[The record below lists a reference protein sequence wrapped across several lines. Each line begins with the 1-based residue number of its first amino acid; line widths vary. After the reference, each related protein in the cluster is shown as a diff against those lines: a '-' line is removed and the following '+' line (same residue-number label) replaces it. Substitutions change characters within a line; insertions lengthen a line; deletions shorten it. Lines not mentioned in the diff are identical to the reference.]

1 MSSRLISRLAV
12 PTLAVA
18 VTFALVI
25 GAGAPVAAQ
34 SAPVAAT
41 TSPVTAA
48 VAPLTDAEEAGLLF
62 MLEEEKLAHDL
73 YVALGDV
80 AQAEGW
86 ALPLFDNIARAE
98 TVHSNAVLRLLT
110 SYGVDVSAVD
120 LPAGAFLNTD
130 LQALYD
136 TLLAQGS
143 TSRAD
148 ALTVGALVE
157 ETDIADLDERMA
169 TSENATILRVYAALR
184 RGSTYHLQ
192 AFTGLLDQLEGS
204 TYAPQV
210 LSDSAYAE
218 ALAAERG
225 GPQGRGGRRGH

>member
-1 MSSRLISRLAV
+1 MSSRLITRLAV

-18 VTFALVI
+18 VTLALVV
-25 GAGAPVAAQ
+25 GTGAPVAAQ

-41 TSPVTAA
+41 TSAVTAA

-73 YVALGDV
+73 YVALGAV
-80 AQAEGW
+80 AQTEGW
-86 ALPLFDNIARAE
+86 ALPVFENIARAE

-120 LPAGAFLNTD
+120 LPTGAFLNSD

-157 ETDIADLDERMA
+157 ETDIADLEERMA
-169 TSENATILRVYAALR
+169 TSENAAIGRVYAALR

-210 LSDSAYAE
+210 LSDSEYADV
-218 ALAAERG
+218 LAAERG